1 MSDPIQPRFRVKAVA
16 PIFTET
22 ELMKEI
28 SHRMKGL
35 FEITEWNKLGFHI
48 DGKLIFI
55 FLITFLSKLNIYIF
69 KISYL

>member
-1 MSDPIQPRFRVKAVA
+1 MSEPLQPRPRVAAA

-28 SHRMKGL
+28 FHRMQGL

-48 DGKLIFI
+48 DGELIFI
-55 FLITFLSKLNIYIF
+55 FLIIF
-69 KISYL
+69 SFETKYQ